1 MTRSQT
7 LLVAEV
13 QIKEENGSIHAYSDE
28 LPGLHI
34 CGTDRDAVLED
45 VILGIKFLYKEVH
58 GMNIEARWAD
68 SPAAVTFHMERP
80 AERVVMQASF
90 A

>member
-13 QIKEENGSIHAYSDE
+13 QLTEKDGSFHAYSDE
-28 LPGLHI
+28 LPGLNI
-34 CGTDRDAVLED
+34 CGVDREAVLAD

-68 SPAAVTFHMERP
+68 SPAAVTYNKARP